1 MRMYEEIKDMLCD
14 ELDEVTKKGEL
25 TAGSLDIIDK
35 ITHAIKSIDTIVAME
50 QYDDGYTRRYDY
62 ARGDN
67 ESMRR
72 GDGRR
77 SYAPRRRDA
86 MGRYTT
92 RYTRDDARE
101 DMIADLHE
109 VMNGTHDEKLKNEVK
124 KFIEKVENM

>member
-1 MRMYEEIKDMLCD
+1 MHMYEDIKNMLCD
-14 ELDEVTKKGEL
+14 ELEEVTRKGEL

-50 QYDDGYTRRYDY
+50 RYDDDNHTRRYT
-62 ARGDN
+62 RGDG
-67 ESMRR
+67 ESMIR

-92 RYTRDDARE
+92 RYTRDDAKA
-101 DMIADLHE
+101 DMVADLHE
-109 VMNGTHDEKLKNEVK
+109 IMNDTTDENLKHEVK

>member
-1 MRMYEEIKDMLCD
+1 MSNPLINSQNSQTNGISFGEFMNKFKQFSGNPMQML
-14 ELDEVTKKGEL
+14 GN
-25 TAGSLDIIDK
+25 
-35 ITHAIKSIDTIVAME
+35 
-50 QYDDGYTRRYDY
+50 TRRYDY

-109 VMNGTHDEKLKNEVK
+109 VMSGTHDEKLKNEVK